1 MVTSATQAVRKY
13 WCYKEEEGGGRRERG
28 GEEEGGDR
36 DLSSTTIRGK
46 LHPLPVTNLLV
57 CLVGGAMVLVALG
70 EDFEEVGVWAEVQG
84 PLVLVVTDV
93 EVSSVGGEEDCN
105 RSTALPLL

>member
-1 MVTSATQAVRKY
+1 
-13 WCYKEEEGGGRRERG
+13 
-28 GEEEGGDR
+28 
-36 DLSSTTIRGK
+36 
-46 LHPLPVTNLLV
+46 
-57 CLVGGAMVLVALG
+57 MVLVALG